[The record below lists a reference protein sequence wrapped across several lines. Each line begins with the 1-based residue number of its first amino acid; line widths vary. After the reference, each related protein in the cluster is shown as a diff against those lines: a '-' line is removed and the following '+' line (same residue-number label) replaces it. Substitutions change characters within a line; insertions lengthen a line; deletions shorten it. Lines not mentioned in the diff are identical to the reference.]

1 MIWQLK
7 NLTQKNIIKKHIT
20 NNMKAT
26 LEFNLPDDQQEYDLA
41 NNGLNFWNVLW
52 ELDQEL
58 RTKTKYAADDLPQD
72 KYDAYQEIRDF
83 LRELMTENNINLD
96 IVK

>member
-1 MIWQLK
+1 
-7 NLTQKNIIKKHIT
+7 
-20 NNMKAT
+20 MKAT

>member
-1 MIWQLK
+1 
-7 NLTQKNIIKKHIT
+7 
-20 NNMKAT
+20 MKAT

-58 RTKTKYAADDLPQD
+58 RTRTKYAPDDLPQD
-72 KYDAYQEIRDF
+72 KYDAYQEIRDL